1 MSETISV
8 RPIEPADYYKQYLQ
22 LLQMLTS
29 LNPRQISES
38 AFQQFVNNLNTSHQ
52 IWVIEEQT
60 TNKIIGTI
68 TILIEQKIIHNFGK
82 VCHIEDVVID
92 KTYRGL
98 GLGKLLVDKA
108 IDLAEENKCYK
119 TILDCDQH
127 NEGFYERCGFHKK
140 CSQMTLY
147 HVII

>member
-8 RPIEPADYYKQYLQ
+8 RPIEPADYHKQYLQ

-29 LNPRQISES
+29 LNPRQISEP

-52 IWVIEEQT
+52 IWVIEEHT

-127 NEGFYERCGFHKK
+127 KEGFYERCGFHKK